1 VSVASGTV
9 LAGIIGAVVAV
20 PMVAVAWATFAQLRA
35 MSAVDDAEPETPDPR
50 EADPPPPETPV
61 NPPTVL

>member
-1 VSVASGTV
+1 
-9 LAGIIGAVVAV
+9 V

-35 MSAVDDAEPETPDPR
+35 MSAVDDAEPEAPDPR